1 MRLYELH
8 GRRDIRASE
17 GPRPIP
23 GADQVLLKVR
33 CTGICGSD
41 ILYYKHG
48 RCGSFV
54 PSGPLV
60 LGHEFCGEVVER
72 GGAQEALPLEV
83 RVAVDPSDN
92 CGGCRYCL
100 SGAINHCEKM
110 RYFGSAACFPNQ
122 PGSHV
127 EYIAVRGDRC
137 HIVDEQVSDQEAAL
151 VEPLAIALNGVK
163 QAGEVRGAK
172 VLICG
177 AGTIGQM
184 VGRVCRHQVAGRIE
198 VSDIRDEALKLATDT
213 WADRAIRADLPGEF
227 GNGYDVVIEASGA
240 AAALHKAYE
249 VCAVQ
254 GTLVQI
260 GTYEGDVAVPAGSV
274 MKKELTIRGSF
285 RFPDCFAEAS
295 RLVAEKR
302 MDMKSLIT
310 HDFAFDDLPGAFERA
325 CQRDAVKV
333 TISY

>member
-8 GRRDIRASE
+8 GSRDIRRSE
-17 GPRPIP
+17 GPRPNP

-60 LGHEFCGEVVER
+60 LGHEFCGEVVHR
-72 GGAQEALPLEV
+72 GGAHEALPLGV
-83 RVAVDPSDN
+83 RVAVDPTDN
-92 CGGCRYCL
+92 CGGCDFCL
-100 SGAINHCEKM
+100 SGATNHCRKM

-137 HIVDEQVSDQEAAL
+137 HILGAHVSDQEAAL
-151 VEPLAIALNGVK
+151 VEPLAIALHGVK

-184 VGRVCRHQVAGRIE
+184 VGRVCRHQDAGRIE
-198 VSDIRDEALKLATDT
+198 VSDIRDEALNLAADT
-213 WADRAIRADLPGEF
+213 WADRAIRADRPDEF
-227 GNGYDVVIEASGA
+227 SRRYDVVIEASGA

-249 VCAVQ
+249 VCAVR

-260 GTYEGDVAVPAGSV
+260 GTYDGDVAVPAGSV

-285 RFPDCFAEAS
+285 RFPDCFAEAC
-295 RLVAEKR
+295 RLVAEQR
-302 MDMKSLIT
+302 MDVKSLIT